1 MAITENAIGPQEH
14 APADAPIIVPTILEP
29 IFLVSLIFRRWQ
41 KKSIRKYFDINTI
54 KFLSPEISN
63 SKPLLKFIIISIALL
78 MLVISLV
85 NPKIGT
91 ELKTVKREGVDIVF
105 AIDVSKSM
113 LAEDIAPNRII
124 KSKRIVS
131 ELFNNL
137 GSDRVG
143 IIAYASTAIPVLPI
157 TTDFSSARMFLE
169 SLNTDM
175 LSSQGTSIAEAI
187 NLSKNYFNDENQTNR
202 VLCVISDGEDHEIQN
217 NNLSD
222 IARESGITIISI
234 GVGSP
239 NGAPI
244 PIKENDIVKSYKK
257 DDKGEVVIT
266 KLNENILKDMAI
278 QTGGIYFKGDNTSS
292 VVSSIVEE
300 LKEMDKQEFESK
312 QFVSFKDQFQWFLFV
327 GLFLIILDVV
337 VFERKTYWLDKLN
350 LFNENEK
357 V

>member
-1 MAITENAIGPQEH
+1 MYQLDEISFIYLGLII
-14 APADAPIIVPTILEP
+14 PIL
-29 IFLVSLIFRRWQ
+29 FLVFLIFRRWQ

-63 SKPLLKFIIISIALL
+63 SKPLLKFIIISFALL

-222 IARESGITIISI
+222 IAKEAGITILSI

-257 DDKGEVVIT
+257 DEKGEVVIT
-266 KLNENILKDMAI
+266 KLNENILKDMAT
-278 QTGGIYFKGDNTSS
+278 QTGGIYFKGDNTNS
-292 VVSSIVEE
+292 VVSSIVDE

-312 QFVSFKDQFQWFLFV
+312 QFVAFKDQFQWFLFV

>member
-1 MAITENAIGPQEH
+1 MYQLDEISFIYLGLII
-14 APADAPIIVPTILEP
+14 PIL
-29 IFLVSLIFRRWQ
+29 FLVFLIFRRWQ

-63 SKPLLKFIIISIALL
+63 SKPLKFIIISFALL

-222 IARESGITIISI
+222 IAKEAGITIISI

-244 PIKENDIVKSYKK
+244 PIKEMILLNHIKK
-257 DDKGEVVIT
+257 MIKE
-266 KLNENILKDMAI
+266 KL
-278 QTGGIYFKGDNTSS
+278 
-292 VVSSIVEE
+292 
-300 LKEMDKQEFESK
+300 
-312 QFVSFKDQFQWFLFV
+312 
-327 GLFLIILDVV
+327 
-337 VFERKTYWLDKLN
+337 
-350 LFNENEK
+350 
-357 V
+357 

>member
-1 MAITENAIGPQEH
+1 MYQLDEISFIYLGLII
-14 APADAPIIVPTILEP
+14 PIL
-29 IFLVSLIFRRWQ
+29 FLVFLIFRRWQ
-41 KKSIRKYFDINTI
+41 KKSISKYFDLNTI

-63 SKPLLKFIIISIALL
+63 SKPLLKFIIISFALL

-222 IARESGITIISI
+222 IAKEAGITIISI

-266 KLNENILKDMAI
+266 KLNENILKDMAT
-278 QTGGIYFKGDNTSS
+278 QTGGIYFKGDNTNS
-292 VVSSIVEE
+292 VVSSIVDE

>member
-1 MAITENAIGPQEH
+1 LII
-14 APADAPIIVPTILEP
+14 PAL
-29 IFLVSLIFRRWQ
+29 FLVFLIFRRWQ

-63 SKPLLKFIIISIALL
+63 SKPLLKFIIISFALL

>member
-1 MAITENAIGPQEH
+1 MYQLDEISFIYLGL
-14 APADAPIIVPTILEP
+14 IIPVL
-29 IFLVSLIFRRWQ
+29 FLVFLIFRRWQ

-222 IARESGITIISI
+222 IAKESGITIISI

-266 KLNENILKDMAI
+266 KLNENILKDMAT

-312 QFVSFKDQFQWFLFV
+312 QFVSFKDQFQWFLFM

-337 VFERKTYWLDKLN
+337 VFERKTYWLDMLN

>member
-1 MAITENAIGPQEH
+1 MYQLDEISFIYLGLVI
-14 APADAPIIVPTILEP
+14 PIL
-29 IFLVSLIFRRWQ
+29 FLVYLIFRRWQ
-41 KKSIRKYFDINTI
+41 KKSISKYFDINTI
-54 KFLSPEISN
+54 NFLSPEISK

-131 ELFNNL
+131 ELLNNL

-202 VLCVISDGEDHEIQN
+202 VLCVISDGEDHENQN

-222 IARESGITIISI
+222 IAKESGITIISI
-234 GVGSP
+234 GVGST

-244 PIKENDIVKSYKK
+244 PIKENNIVKSYKK
-257 DDKGEVVIT
+257 DEKGEVVIT
-266 KLNENILKDMAI
+266 KLNENILNDMAT
-278 QTGGIYFKGDNTSS
+278 QTGGIYFKGDNTSL
-292 VVSSIVEE
+292 VVNSIVDE

-327 GLFLIILDVV
+327 GLFLIILDVL
-337 VFERKTYWLDKLN
+337 VFERKTYWIDKLN

>member
-1 MAITENAIGPQEH
+1 
-14 APADAPIIVPTILEP
+14 
-29 IFLVSLIFRRWQ
+29 
-41 KKSIRKYFDINTI
+41 
-54 KFLSPEISN
+54 
-63 SKPLLKFIIISIALL
+63 

-222 IARESGITIISI
+222 IAKEAGITIISI

-266 KLNENILKDMAI
+266 KLNENILKDMAT

-292 VVSSIVEE
+292 VVSSIVDE

>member
-1 MAITENAIGPQEH
+1 MYQLDEISFIYLGLII
-14 APADAPIIVPTILEP
+14 PIL
-29 IFLVSLIFRRWQ
+29 FLVFLIFRRWQ

-63 SKPLLKFIIISIALL
+63 SKPFLKFIIISIALL

-222 IARESGITIISI
+222 IAKEAGITIISI

-266 KLNENILKDMAI
+266 KLNENILKDMAT
-278 QTGGIYFKGDNTSS
+278 QTGGIYFKGDNTNS

>member
-1 MAITENAIGPQEH
+1 MYQLDEISFIYLGLII
-14 APADAPIIVPTILEP
+14 PIL
-29 IFLVSLIFRRWQ
+29 FLVFLIFRRWQ
-41 KKSIRKYFDINTI
+41 KKSIRKYFDLNTI

-63 SKPLLKFIIISIALL
+63 SKPLLKFIIISFALL

-222 IARESGITIISI
+222 IAKEAGITIISI

-266 KLNENILKDMAI
+266 KLNENILKDMAT
-278 QTGGIYFKGDNTSS
+278 QTGGIYFKGDNTNS
-292 VVSSIVEE
+292 VVISIVDE

>member
-1 MAITENAIGPQEH
+1 MYQLDEISFIYLGLII
-14 APADAPIIVPTILEP
+14 PIL
-29 IFLVSLIFRRWQ
+29 FLVFLIFRRWQ
-41 KKSIRKYFDINTI
+41 KKSITKYFDLNTI

-63 SKPLLKFIIISIALL
+63 SKPLLKFIIISIALF

-222 IARESGITIISI
+222 IAKESGITIISI

-266 KLNENILKDMAI
+266 KLNEKILKDMAR

-292 VVSSIVEE
+292 VVSNIVDE

>member
-1 MAITENAIGPQEH
+1 MYQLDEISFIYLGLII
-14 APADAPIIVPTILEP
+14 PIL
-29 IFLVSLIFRRWQ
+29 FLVFLIFRRWQ

-63 SKPLLKFIIISIALL
+63 SKPLLKFIIISFALL

-222 IARESGITIISI
+222 IAKEAGITIISI

-266 KLNENILKDMAI
+266 KLNENILKDMAT

-292 VVSSIVEE
+292 VVSSIVDE

>member
-1 MAITENAIGPQEH
+1 MYQLDEISFIYLGLVI
-14 APADAPIIVPTILEP
+14 PIL
-29 IFLVSLIFRRWQ
+29 FLVYLIFRRWQ
-41 KKSIRKYFDINTI
+41 KKSISKYFDINTI
-54 KFLSPEISN
+54 NFLSPEISK

-131 ELFNNL
+131 ELLNNL

-222 IARESGITIISI
+222 IAKEAGITIISI
-234 GVGSP
+234 GVGST

-266 KLNENILKDMAI
+266 KLNENILKDMAT
-278 QTGGIYFKGDNTSS
+278 QTGGIYFKGDNTNS
-292 VVSSIVEE
+292 VVSSIVDE

>member
-1 MAITENAIGPQEH
+1 MYQLDEISFIYLGLII
-14 APADAPIIVPTILEP
+14 PIL
-29 IFLVSLIFRRWQ
+29 FLVFLIFRRWQ

-63 SKPLLKFIIISIALL
+63 SKPLLKFIIISFALL

-222 IARESGITIISI
+222 IAKEAGITIVSI
-234 GVGSP
+234 GVGST

-266 KLNENILKDMAI
+266 KLNENILKDMAT
-278 QTGGIYFKGDNTSS
+278 QTGGIYFKGDNTSL
-292 VVSSIVEE
+292 VVNSIVDK

>member
-1 MAITENAIGPQEH
+1 MYQLDEISFICLGLII
-14 APADAPIIVPTILEP
+14 PIL
-29 IFLVSLIFRRWQ
+29 FLVFLIFRRWQ
-41 KKSIRKYFDINTI
+41 KKSISKYFDLNTI

-63 SKPLLKFIIISIALL
+63 SKPLLKFIIISIALF

-222 IARESGITIISI
+222 IAKEAGITIISI

-266 KLNENILKDMAI
+266 KLNENILKDMAT

-292 VVSSIVEE
+292 VVSRIVDK

-327 GLFLIILDVV
+327 GLFLIIIDVV

>member
-1 MAITENAIGPQEH
+1 MYQLDEISFIYLGLII
-14 APADAPIIVPTILEP
+14 PIL
-29 IFLVSLIFRRWQ
+29 FLVFLIFRRWQ

-266 KLNENILKDMAI
+266 KLNENILKDMAT
-278 QTGGIYFKGDNTSS
+278 QTGGIYFKGNNTNS
-292 VVSSIVEE
+292 VVSSIVDE

-327 GLFLIILDVV
+327 GLFLIILDVL

>member
-1 MAITENAIGPQEH
+1 MYQLDEISFIYLGLII
-14 APADAPIIVPTILEP
+14 PIL
-29 IFLVSLIFRRWQ
+29 FLVFLIFRRWQ

-63 SKPLLKFIIISIALL
+63 SKPLLKFIIISFALL

-113 LAEDIAPNRII
+113 LAEDIAPNRIF

-222 IARESGITIISI
+222 IAKEAGITIISI
-234 GVGSP
+234 GVGST

-266 KLNENILKDMAI
+266 KLNENILKDMAT
-278 QTGGIYFKGDNTSS
+278 QTGGIYFKGDNTNS

>member
-1 MAITENAIGPQEH
+1 MYQLDEISFIYLGLII
-14 APADAPIIVPTILEP
+14 PIL
-29 IFLVSLIFRRWQ
+29 FLVFFIFRRWQ
-41 KKSIRKYFDINTI
+41 KKSISKYFDINTI

-175 LSSQGTSIAEAI
+175 L
-187 NLSKNYFNDENQTNR
+187 LS
-202 VLCVISDGEDHEIQN
+202 
-217 NNLSD
+217 
-222 IARESGITIISI
+222 
-234 GVGSP
+234 
-239 NGAPI
+239 
-244 PIKENDIVKSYKK
+244 
-257 DDKGEVVIT
+257 
-266 KLNENILKDMAI
+266 
-278 QTGGIYFKGDNTSS
+278 
-292 VVSSIVEE
+292 
-300 LKEMDKQEFESK
+300 
-312 QFVSFKDQFQWFLFV
+312 
-327 GLFLIILDVV
+327 LIHI
-337 VFERKTYWLDKLN
+337 
-350 LFNENEK
+350 
-357 V
+357 

>member
-1 MAITENAIGPQEH
+1 MYQLDEISFIYLGLVI
-14 APADAPIIVPTILEP
+14 PIL
-29 IFLVSLIFRRWQ
+29 FLIYLIFRRWQ
-41 KKSIRKYFDINTI
+41 KKSISKYFDINTI
-54 KFLSPEISN
+54 NFLSPEISK

-131 ELFNNL
+131 ELLNNL

-202 VLCVISDGEDHEIQN
+202 VLCVISDGEDHENQN

-222 IARESGITIISI
+222 IAKESGITIISI
-234 GVGSP
+234 GVGST

-244 PIKENDIVKSYKK
+244 PIKENNIVKSYKK
-257 DDKGEVVIT
+257 DEKGEVVIT
-266 KLNENILKDMAI
+266 KLNENILNDMAT
-278 QTGGIYFKGDNTSS
+278 QTGGIYFKGDNTSL
-292 VVSSIVEE
+292 VVNNIVDK

-337 VFERKTYWLDKLN
+337 VFERKTYWIDKLN

>member
-1 MAITENAIGPQEH
+1 MYQLDEISFIYLGLVI
-14 APADAPIIVPTILEP
+14 PIL
-29 IFLVSLIFRRWQ
+29 FLVYLIFRRWQ
-41 KKSIRKYFDINTI
+41 KKSISKYFDINTI
-54 KFLSPEISN
+54 NFLSPEISK

-131 ELFNNL
+131 ELLNNL

-202 VLCVISDGEDHEIQN
+202 VLCVISDGEDHENQN

-222 IARESGITIISI
+222 IAKESGITIISI
-234 GVGSP
+234 GVGST

-244 PIKENDIVKSYKK
+244 PIKENNIVKSYKK
-257 DDKGEVVIT
+257 DEKGEVVIT
-266 KLNENILKDMAI
+266 KLNENMLNDMAT
-278 QTGGIYFKGDNTSS
+278 QTGGIYFKGDNTSL
-292 VVSSIVEE
+292 VVNSIVDE

-327 GLFLIILDVV
+327 GLFLIILDVL
-337 VFERKTYWLDKLN
+337 VFERKTYWIDKLN

>member
-1 MAITENAIGPQEH
+1 MYQLDEISFIYLGLII
-14 APADAPIIVPTILEP
+14 PIL
-29 IFLVSLIFRRWQ
+29 FLVFLIFRRWQ
-41 KKSIRKYFDINTI
+41 KKSISKYFDINTI

-63 SKPLLKFIIISIALL
+63 SKPFLKFIIISIALL

-222 IARESGITIISI
+222 IAKEAGITIISI

-266 KLNENILKDMAI
+266 KLNENILKDMAT
-278 QTGGIYFKGDNTSS
+278 QTGGIYFKGDNTNS

-327 GLFLIILDVV
+327 GLFLIILDVL

>member
-1 MAITENAIGPQEH
+1 MYQLDEISFIYLGLVI
-14 APADAPIIVPTILEP
+14 PIL
-29 IFLVSLIFRRWQ
+29 FLIYLIFRRWQ
-41 KKSIRKYFDINTI
+41 KKSISKYFDINTI
-54 KFLSPEISN
+54 NFLSPEISK

-131 ELFNNL
+131 ELLNNL

-202 VLCVISDGEDHEIQN
+202 VLCVISDGEDHENQN

-222 IARESGITIISI
+222 IAKESGITIISI
-234 GVGSP
+234 GVGST

-244 PIKENDIVKSYKK
+244 PIKENNIVKTYKK
-257 DDKGEVVIT
+257 DEKGEVVIT
-266 KLNENILKDMAI
+266 KLNENMLNDMAT
-278 QTGGIYFKGDNTSS
+278 QTGGIYFKGDNTSL
-292 VVSSIVEE
+292 VVNSIVDE

-337 VFERKTYWLDKLN
+337 VFERKTYWIDKLN

>member
-1 MAITENAIGPQEH
+1 MYQLDEISFIYLGLII
-14 APADAPIIVPTILEP
+14 PIL
-29 IFLVSLIFRRWQ
+29 FLVFLIFRRWQ

-63 SKPLLKFIIISIALL
+63 SKPLLKFIIISFALL

-222 IARESGITIISI
+222 IAKGAGITIISI

-266 KLNENILKDMAI
+266 KLNENILKDMAT
-278 QTGGIYFKGDNTSS
+278 QTGGIYFKGDNTNS
-292 VVSSIVEE
+292 VVSSIVDE